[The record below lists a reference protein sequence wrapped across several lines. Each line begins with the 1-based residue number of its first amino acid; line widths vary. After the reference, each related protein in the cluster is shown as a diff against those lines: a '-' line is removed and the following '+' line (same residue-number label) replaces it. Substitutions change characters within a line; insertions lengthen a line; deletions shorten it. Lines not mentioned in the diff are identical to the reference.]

1 MGSGIEVDASL
12 SVIEVS
18 VSQQSVRFQ
27 AETQICSCK
36 LLMMGWKYRIAI
48 AVGGVMNLDA
58 RV

>member
-1 MGSGIEVDASL
+1 MGSGIEADALL
-12 SVIEVS
+12 SVIKVS
-18 VSQQSVRFQ
+18 VGQQSVRFQ

-48 AVGGVMNLDA
+48 AVGGVMNLNA